1 MSRPPAPVF
10 LERRSYRRR
19 RLNDAIRVLPI
30 VGAML
35 FLEPLFWTSDAG
47 EPART
52 TSGVIY
58 IFAIWAILVIAAFLA
73 SRAMARLGDD
83 PEDPAGPEA

>member
-30 VGAML
+30 VGALL
-35 FLEPLFWTSDAG
+35 FFEPLFWTGSDGA
-47 EPART
+47 PART

-58 IFAIWAILVIAAFLA
+58 IFGIWALLVIAAFLA

-83 PEDPAGPEA
+83 PEDPAGPEP

>member
-19 RLNDAIRVLPI
+19 RLGDAMRVLPV

-35 FLEPLFWTSDAG
+35 FLEPLFWAPDAG
-47 EPART
+47 TPART
-52 TSGVIY
+52 TDGMIY
-58 IFAIWAILVIAAFLA
+58 IFAVWAILMLVAALG
-73 SRAMARLGDD
+73 SRALSRMG
-83 PEDPAGPEA
+83 EDAETSGGPEA